1 MVGEVAL
8 AGLFQE
14 LLFFAKLKVHVL
26 DPNPFPRHCKRSEAI
41 QAACP
46 ELDRFVAELVIG
58 PATSGRARRLPAMT
72 RMLSQAQD
80 RFRDDLFLNLIR
92 AAIDRNLAVVEIL
105 RGERAG
111 PVGPD

>member
-14 LLFFAKLKVHVL
+14 LLFFGELKVHVL

-46 ELDRFVAELVIG
+46 GSR
-58 PATSGRARRLPAMT
+58 
-72 RMLSQAQD
+72 Q
-80 RFRDDLFLNLIR
+80 
-92 AAIDRNLAVVEIL
+92 
-105 RGERAG
+105 
-111 PVGPD
+111 